1 MSRPIGILAVALAL
15 VLSATSSGQVPPNPA
30 VLKEPPL
37 EKLEDDD
44 LNKPYY
50 REGAKLDEDREK
62 YKFLGMY
69 VRLLRLDREL
79 AERQIQSSGR
89 LLGDKR
95 KDLERDYKAMPNPQ
109 ELSEKVWMMARNC

>member
-15 VLSATSSGQVPPNPA
+15 VLSASSSGQ

-50 REGAKLDEDREK
+50 REVQSWVRIEK
-62 YKFLGMY
+62 INMFWVCTYDCF
-69 VRLLRLDREL
+69 D
-79 AERQIQSSGR
+79 
-89 LLGDKR
+89 
-95 KDLERDYKAMPNPQ
+95 
-109 ELSEKVWMMARNC
+109 